1 MTSDV
6 IRRLYMSYN
15 PLFHNCLHSHN
26 FAKSEPIDGLEH
38 LPTDSS
44 TPLTSRSNPPEVDS
58 LFKRTEQVVFPSDK
72 NYFVWRKQRP
82 PGKGGNICSKVAIS
96 EEKKYKSQYQTDG
109 EDECDKN
116 GQETEGAEKIIIF
129 QILSG
134 WNLRNE
140 FTESKNRDLSN
151 SFIHSVTFRIPP
163 KTLFAQIWHAAGI
176 YKIVQQEDGS
186 RQSGR

>member
-1 MTSDV
+1 MNKTGVVLHCRNTSLLNRFTVHSSRCTV
-6 IRRLYMSYN
+6 IRIY
-15 PLFHNCLHSHN
+15 
-26 FAKSEPIDGLEH
+26 E
-38 LPTDSS
+38 
-44 TPLTSRSNPPEVDS
+44 DS
-58 LFKRTEQVVFPSDK
+58 LFKRTGQVVFPSDK

-96 EEKKYKSQYQTDG
+96 EEKKYKSHYQTDG

>member
-1 MTSDV
+1 MNKTGVVLHCRNTFLLNRFTVHSSRRTV
-6 IRRLYMSYN
+6 IRIY
-15 PLFHNCLHSHN
+15 
-26 FAKSEPIDGLEH
+26 E
-38 LPTDSS
+38 
-44 TPLTSRSNPPEVDS
+44 DS
-58 LFKRTEQVVFPSDK
+58 LFKRTGQVVFPSDK

-151 SFIHSVTFRIPP
+151 SFIYSVTFRIPP

-176 YKIVQQEDGS
+176 YKIVHQEDGS

>member
-1 MTSDV
+1 MRILCSNEQGKLCFRQTKTILSDGNLR
-6 IRRLYMSYN
+6 ISR
-15 PLFHNCLHSHN
+15 
-26 FAKSEPIDGLEH
+26 KS
-38 LPTDSS
+38 
-44 TPLTSRSNPPEVDS
+44 
-58 LFKRTEQVVFPSDK
+58 
-72 NYFVWRKQRP
+72 
-82 PGKGGNICSKVAIS
+82 GGICSKVAIS

-116 GQETEGAEKIIIF
+116 EQETEGAEKIIIF

-163 KTLFAQIWHAAGI
+163 KTLFAQIWHAAGM
-176 YKIVQQEDGS
+176 YKTVQQEDGS
-186 RQSGR
+186 RQSGG

>member
-1 MTSDV
+1 
-6 IRRLYMSYN
+6 
-15 PLFHNCLHSHN
+15 
-26 FAKSEPIDGLEH
+26 
-38 LPTDSS
+38 
-44 TPLTSRSNPPEVDS
+44 
-58 LFKRTEQVVFPSDK
+58 VFPSDK
-72 NYFVWRKQRP
+72 NCFVRQKQRP

-134 WNLRNE
+134 SNLRNE

-163 KTLFAQIWHAAGI
+163 KTLFAQI
-176 YKIVQQEDGS
+176 
-186 RQSGR
+186 